1 VEVARQV
8 PGPDDLRSRLAGYA
22 GVHLANGRRVAG
34 EDLPAAD
41 EELERSLALWRTG
54 AAEDPG
60 LLNAARVLGL
70 EASLRRAQRRLPEA
84 LALID
89 QALAIDS
96 WGETPALLLAK
107 ARALVELGEFEASI
121 ALLQAVHQM
130 NADREPR
137 KRYVVCNL
145 LVLNLCHAGRYA
157 AAELLL
163 PELGALALR
172 LGNRLDLLRADWLA
186 GKVAAG
192 QGRADEA
199 VAILGRVRD
208 QFLALHNAYVF
219 ALATLELAEVHA
231 ALGHTA
237 EVKALARESAPV
249 FADQEIHREAQ
260 RALELFCCA
269 VEEERLTAELL
280 RSLIAYLC
288 RARYDPQLRF
298 EQVP

>member
-1 VEVARQV
+1 M
-8 PGPDDLRSRLAGYA
+8 
-22 GVHLANGRRVAG
+22 ANRRRVAG

-41 EELERSLALWRTG
+41 EAFERSLALWHTG

-60 LLNAARVLGL
+60 SLNAARVLGL
-70 EASLRRAQRRLPEA
+70 EASLRRAQCRLPEA

-89 QALAIDS
+89 QALALDS

-107 ARALVELGEFEASI
+107 ARALVEVDEFEASI

-130 NADREPR
+130 DADREPR
-137 KRYVVCNL
+137 KRYLVCNL

-192 QGRADEA
+192 QGRADDCSRRA
-199 VAILGRVRD
+199 SDARAPVPRRRGRRSTCPQGRV
-208 QFLALHNAYVF
+208 A
-219 ALATLELAEVHA
+219 ATPT
-231 ALGHTA
+231 LGPRRTA
-237 EVKALARESAPV
+237 EVGLGLCGSAAEPLES
-249 FADQEIHREAQ
+249 R
-260 RALELFCCA
+260 RAAVSRCRLMGA
-269 VEEERLTAELL
+269 VEVRRLECALRCPAIEGLL
-280 RSLIAYLC
+280 H
-288 RARYDPQLRF
+288 RF
-298 EQVP
+298 LVNRQ